1 MPILNEGRSILNSI
15 SPSQINNLIIA
26 IQECKTEKDVEDK
39 IIKPF
44 LRLLGYSEEDFT
56 QQALIGNKR
65 VDFLSRNKPLSLHR
79 LYLLIEVKSKQHSLP
94 KFSIQIREYLQN
106 SGTVFGLLT
115 NGHEFIVFY
124 NNCGVIQN
132 IDQFSLQNIQ
142 ANNSL
147 IPALTYLSKRNC
159 DKVLNF
165 FVKNDRK
172 LYSEI
177 TQALSEQFQLKV
189 PRIHNGESLRSN
201 GDTSKPMIITVFN
214 NKGGVGKTTMT
225 INLAAA
231 LNRLGKK
238 VLLIDIDPQAN
249 LTTGLGIDPLEDVEK
264 KGRKDIANL
273 LLEAKTKVDQVLYF
287 RRWNQVALDV
297 IPSHIRLSDMEPD
310 LLKTIDVDNVL
321 AKKLKKCKDQYDFIF
336 IDPPPSFGKVNTI
349 SLMASSGVLIP
360 TQLAPYPIRALEYVM
375 NRAFAIDDAR
385 EEPLPIL
392 GIAVSMYDKN
402 TSKVNTEMSELIDS
416 ILNKDERRKEI
427 SVLPENTWIPNLSV
441 VNTNAL
447 SGRPL
452 CEAEFDDHLKKY
464 QKEAVAKA
472 FAHYEALAQ
481 HLSEKLLTV
490 N

>member
-1 MPILNEGRSILNSI
+1 MNSI
-15 SPSQINNLIIA
+15 PTSKIDNLLLSLK
-26 IQECKTEKDVEDK
+26 QCETEKDVEDK

-44 LRLLGYSEEDFT
+44 LQLLGYTTEDYS
-56 QQALIGNKR
+56 QQALIGDKR
-65 VDFLSRNKPLSLHR
+65 VDFLIKNKRLSPHR
-79 LYLLIEVKSKQHSLP
+79 RYLLIEVKSVQQSLP
-94 KFSIQIREYLQN
+94 QFSLQIKEYLQN

-115 NGHEFIVFY
+115 NGDQFIVFY
-124 NNCGVIQN
+124 NNCGN
-132 IDQFSLQNIQ
+132 IHLIEQFSLSRIKND
-142 ANNSL
+142 ATSVT
-147 IPALTYLSKRNC
+147 AVKYLSKTNC
-159 DKVLNF
+159 EKV
-165 FVKNDRK
+165 
-172 LYSEI
+172 I
-177 TQALSEQFQLKV
+177 TLFTKSDQKVYNRISSALIQRFQL
-189 PRIHNGESLRSN
+189 PIPTHNNGEKSN
-201 GDTSKPMIITVFN
+201 PMIITVFN

-231 LNRLGKK
+231 LNRMGKK
-238 VLLIDIDPQAN
+238 VLLVDIDPQAN

-264 KGRKDIANL
+264 QGKKDIGNL
-273 LLEAKTKVDQVLYF
+273 LLEAKTKVDQVLYSKQ
-287 RRWNQVALDV
+287 WNQVALDV

-321 AKKLKKCKDQYDFIF
+321 AKKLKKYKNEYDFIF

-392 GIAVSMYDKN
+392 GIAISMYDKN
-402 TSKVNTEMSELIDS
+402 TSKVNTEMSELIAS

-427 SVLPENTWIPNLSV
+427 SILPENTWIPNLSV
-441 VNTNAL
+441 VNSNAL

-452 CEAEFDDHLKKY
+452 CEAEFDDNLKKY

-472 FAHYEALAQ
+472 FSHYEALAQ
-481 HLSEKLLTV
+481 HLSEKLSTV

>member
-1 MPILNEGRSILNSI
+1 LNSI
-15 SPSQINNLIIA
+15 SPSQINDLIIA
-26 IQECKTEKDVEDK
+26 LQECKTEKDVEDK

-44 LRLLGYSEEDFT
+44 LHLLGYSEEDFT

-79 LYLLIEVKSKQHSLP
+79 LYLLIEVKSKQHSLQ

-124 NNCGVIQN
+124 NNCGFIQN

-189 PRIHNGESLRSN
+189 PRINNGESRRSN

-249 LTTGLGIDPLEDVEK
+249 LTTGLGIDPLEDVED
-264 KGRKDIANL
+264 KGKKDICHL
-273 LLEAKTKVDQVLYF
+273 LLEARTTVTQVLYP

-297 IPSHIRLSDMEPD
+297 IPSNIRLSDMEPQ
-310 LLKTIDVDNVL
+310 LLSTVDVDNIL
-321 AKKLKKCKDQYDFIF
+321 AKKLKKYKDQYDFIF
-336 IDPPPSFGKVNTI
+336 IDAPPSFGKVNTI
-349 SLMASSGVLIP
+349 SLMASSGILIP
-360 TQLAPYPIRALEYVM
+360 MHLAPYPIRALEYVM
-375 NRAFAIDDAR
+375 NRAFSIDDAR
-385 EEPLPIL
+385 EESLPIL
-392 GIAVSMYDKN
+392 GIAISMYNKN
-402 TSKVNTEMSELIDS
+402 SSKVNREMCELIDS
-416 ILNKDERRKEI
+416 ILNQDERRRKV
-427 SVLPENTWIPNLSV
+427 SLFPENTWIPNLSV
-441 VNTNAL
+441 VNTNVL
-447 SGRPL
+447 KGRPL
-452 CEAEFDDHLKKY
+452 CEGEFDDELSTY
-464 QKEAVAKA
+464 DKEKVSQA
-472 FAHYEALAQ
+472 FSHYEELAKY
-481 HLSEKLLTV
+481 LSNKLSPV
-490 N
+490 KQK

>member
-1 MPILNEGRSILNSI
+1 MTSI
-15 SPSQINNLIIA
+15 SPNQINDLIVA
-26 IQECKTEKDVEDK
+26 LQECQTEKDVENN

-44 LRLLGYSEEDFT
+44 LYLLGYSKEDFT
-56 QQALIGNKR
+56 QQALIGDKR
-65 VDFLSRNKPLSLHR
+65 VDFLLKNKRLSLHR
-79 LYLLIEVKSKQHSLP
+79 IYLLIEVKSKQQSLSQ
-94 KFSIQIREYLQN
+94 FSLQIREYLQN
-106 SGTVFGLLT
+106 SGSLFGLLT
-115 NGHEFIVFY
+115 NGHEFIIFY
-124 NNCGVIQN
+124 NNYGMIYT
-132 IDQFSLQNIQ
+132 IDQFTLQDIKINRT
-142 ANNSL
+142 S
-147 IPALTYLSKRNC
+147 IPALTYLSKLNC
-159 DKVLNF
+159 EKVLNIF
-165 FVKNDRK
+165 AKRDIT
-172 LYSEI
+172 LYDKI
-177 TQALSEQFQLKV
+177 GHALSKQFNLEV
-189 PRIHNGESLRSN
+189 PHIKKQKKSN
-201 GDTSKPMIITVFN
+201 PMIITVFN

-264 KGRKDIANL
+264 LGKKDIGNL
-273 LLEAKTKVDQVLYF
+273 LLEAKTKVEEVLYPK
-287 RRWNQVALDV
+287 RWNQVALDV

-321 AKKLKKCKDQYDFIF
+321 AKKLKKYKDQYDFIF

-402 TSKVNTEMSELIDS
+402 TSKVNTEMSELITS

-447 SGRPL
+447 RGRPL
-452 CEAEFDDHLKKY
+452 CEAEFDDDLKKY

-472 FAHYEALAQ
+472 FSHYEALAQ
-481 HLSEKLLTV
+481 HLSEKLSTI